1 MQTLLYSCL
10 LSATLLVGS
19 PDKNVKKETAKP
31 KGWISLFDGK
41 TTKGW
46 HTYGKTTVGE
56 YWKVQDGALFLDAA
70 AKKEMKAQGDGDILS
85 DAIFGDFDLKVD
97 WKISPKG
104 NSGIIF
110 WVQDDAVKYEHA
122 FHTGPEI
129 QVLDNDGHSDGKIIK
144 HRAGNLYDLVEGKE
158 GAVKPVGEWN
168 TCELICNKGKME
180 VILNGTSVVTTNYGD
195 DNWKDMISKSKF
207 KKMPDFGRIFSGN
220 ICLQDHGNDVWFKNI
235 LIKKL

>member
-46 HTYGKTTVGE
+46 HTFGKTTVGE
-56 YWKVQDGALFLDAA
+56 YWKVQDGALYLDAA
-70 AKKEMKAQGDGDILS
+70 AKKELKAKGDGDILS

-97 WKISPKG
+97 WKISQKG

-122 FHTGPEI
+122 FHTGPEV
-129 QVLDNDGHSDGKIIK
+129 QVLDNDGHSDGKSS
-144 HRAGNLYDLVEGKE
+144 
-158 GAVKPVGEWN
+158 N
-168 TCELICNKGKME
+168 TELETCTI
-180 VILNGTSVVTTNYGD
+180 
-195 DNWKDMISKSKF
+195 
-207 KKMPDFGRIFSGN
+207 
-220 ICLQDHGNDVWFKNI
+220 
-235 LIKKL
+235 

>member
-46 HTYGKTTVGE
+46 HTFGKTTVGE

-104 NSGIIF
+104 NSGIMF

-122 FHTGPEI
+122 FHTGPEV

-168 TCELICNKGKME
+168 TCEIICNKGKME
-180 VILNGTSVVTTNYGD
+180 IILNGTSVVTTNYGD
-195 DNWKDMISKSKF
+195 DNWRDMISKSKF

>member
-1 MQTLLYSCL
+1 MQTFLYSCL

-46 HTYGKTTVGE
+46 HTFGKTTVGE

-122 FHTGPEI
+122 FHTGPEV

-168 TCELICNKGKME
+168 TCEIICNKGKME
-180 VILNGTSVVTTNYGD
+180 IILNGTSVVTTNYGD

>member
-1 MQTLLYSCL
+1 
-10 LSATLLVGS
+10 
-19 PDKNVKKETAKP
+19 
-31 KGWISLFDGK
+31 
-41 TTKGW
+41 
-46 HTYGKTTVGE
+46 
-56 YWKVQDGALFLDAA
+56 VQDGALFLDAA
-70 AKKEMKAQGDGDILS
+70 AKKALKAQGDGDILS

-110 WVQDDAVKYEHA
+110 WVQDDAVKYEHV
-122 FHTGPEI
+122 FYTGPEV

-168 TCELICNKGKME
+168 TCEIICNKGKME
-180 VILNGTSVVTTNYGD
+180 IILNGTSVVTTNYGD
-195 DNWKDMISKSKF
+195 DNWRDMISKSKF

>member
-19 PDKNVKKETAKP
+19 PDKHVKKETAKP

-70 AKKEMKAQGDGDILS
+70 AKKELKAKGDGDILS

-97 WKISPKG
+97 WKISQKG

-122 FHTGPEI
+122 FHTGPEV

-168 TCELICNKGKME
+168 TCEITCNKGKME
-180 VILNGTSVVTTNYGD
+180 IILNGTSVVTTNYGD

-207 KKMPDFGRIFSGN
+207 KNMPDFGRIFSGN

>member
-122 FHTGPEI
+122 FHTGPEV

-168 TCELICNKGKME
+168 TCEIICNKGKME
-180 VILNGTSVVTTNYGD
+180 IILNGTSVVTTNYGD

>member
-1 MQTLLYSCL
+1 MQTLLLASL
-10 LSATLLVGS
+10 VSLSLIVGN
-19 PDKNVKKETAKP
+19 PDKPTTPIQTE
-31 KGWISLFDGK
+31 KGFKSLFDGK
-41 TTKGW
+41 TSKGW
-46 HTYGKTTVGE
+46 HIYGNKSGGE
-56 YWKVQDGALFLDAA
+56 AWKVEDGVLHLDAA
-70 AKKEMKAQGDGDILS
+70 YKKANKGNGGGDLITDG
-85 DAIFGDFDLKVD
+85 AYENFHLKIE

-110 WVQDDAVKYEHA
+110 YSQEDTAKYKESWW
-122 FHTGPEI
+122 TGPEM

-158 GAVKPVGEWN
+158 GAVNPVGEWN

-180 VILNGTSVVTTNYGD
+180 VILNGTSVLTTNYGD

-207 KKMPDFGRIFSGN
+207 KKMPDFGTIFSGN

>member
-46 HTYGKTTVGE
+46 HTFGKTTVGE

-122 FHTGPEI
+122 FHTGPEV

-168 TCELICNKGKME
+168 TCEIICNKGKME
-180 VILNGTSVVTTNYGD
+180 IILNGTSVVTTNYGD

-207 KKMPDFGRIFSGN
+207 KNMPDFGRVFSGN

>member
-19 PDKNVKKETAKP
+19 PDKNVKKETAKS

-46 HTYGKTTVGE
+46 HTFGKTTVGE

-122 FHTGPEI
+122 FHTGPEV

-168 TCELICNKGKME
+168 TCEIICNKGKME
-180 VILNGTSVVTTNYGD
+180 IILNGTSVVTTNYGD
-195 DNWKDMISKSKF
+195 DNWRDMISKSKF

>member
-180 VILNGTSVVTTNYGD
+180 VILNGTSVLTTNYGD
-195 DNWKDMISKSKF
+195 DNWKEMISKSKF